1 MSDMNQTYTQQAERD
16 IKRIEANFTNRFH
29 NAKQD
34 TFKQVKEELS
44 QKSL

>member
-1 MSDMNQTYTQQAERD
+1 MSELNLNYTQQAERD
-16 IKRIEANFTNRFH
+16 IRRIEANFTNRFH

-34 TFKQVKEELS
+34 TLKQVRDELC